1 MLSRAKADGLSLV
14 LWNIDSQDWKSRDAD
29 AIVKQVV
36 STTLSGSIIDLHDTY
51 GSTAAAIPQIVKQL
65 QDQGYH
71 FVTVSKLLEG
81 SAKPGEIYYS
91 AGDSSAYTMGV
102 LADR

>member
-1 MLSRAKADGLSLV
+1 MD
-14 LWNIDSQDWKSRDAD
+14 
-29 AIVKQVV
+29 
-36 STTLSGSIIDLHDTY
+36 TTLSGSIVDLHDTY
-51 GSTAAAIPQIVKQL
+51 GSTARAIPQIVKRL

-81 SAKPGEIYYS
+81 GARPGEIYYS
-91 AGDSSAYTMGV
+91 AGDSDAYAGGV